1 MFALIGNIL
10 KYSALVLVVIVL
22 SHIIQVRGRTVSQHV
37 EHSMN
42 WIAGSPREVTRVTQ
56 ELSSSVVGAFR
67 DRGSRVE
74 RAPDADI
81 TASDQRQLDRV
92 ILRTQKR

>member
-1 MFALIGNIL
+1 MFAIIGNIL
-10 KYSALVLVVIVL
+10 KYSVLALTVIVL
-22 SHIIQVRGRTVSQHV
+22 SHVIQIRGRTVSQHV

-42 WIAGSPREVTRVTQ
+42 WIAGGPREVTRVTQ

-67 DRGSRVE
+67 ERTSRVE

-81 TASDQRQLDRV
+81 TASDQKALNRL
-92 ILRTQKR
+92 ILRTQKK